1 MQDEPQGRPD
11 QTPAASTGGVGT
23 AGKYAGIGI
32 QFAASIVLFL
42 YAGRWLDRRLGTDP
56 IFLIVGVFAGAT
68 AAFYSIYKRLMRDL
82 KLDEEARAKS
92 TKPRKDV

>member
-1 MQDEPQGRPD
+1 MQDEPHGRAGSGP
-11 QTPAASTGGVGT
+11 PASATGLGT

-42 YAGRWLDRRLGTDP
+42 YAGQWVDRRLGTTP
-56 IFLIVGVFAGAT
+56 IFLIVGVFVGAT

-82 KLDEEARAKS
+82 KEQEQAQSRAS
-92 TKPRKDV
+92 KDA

>member
-1 MQDEPQGRPD
+1 MQDEPHGRPD
-11 QTPAASTGGVGT
+11 PTPAASPGGRGT

-42 YAGRWLDRRLGTDP
+42 YAGQWVDRRLGTKP
-56 IFLIVGVFAGAT
+56 IFLIVGVFVGAT

-82 KLDEEARAKS
+82 KEEEAAQAKAKRS
-92 TKPRKDV
+92 NL

>member
-1 MQDEPQGRPD
+1 MQDEPHGRAGSGP
-11 QTPAASTGGVGT
+11 PASKPGLGS

-42 YAGRWLDRRLGTDP
+42 FAGQWVDTRLGTSP
-56 IFLIVGVFAGAT
+56 IFMIVGVFGGAT

-82 KLDEEARAKS
+82 REQEEAQSKAS
-92 TKPRKDV
+92 KDA

>member
-1 MQDEPQGRPD
+1 MQDEPHGRPD
-11 QTPAASTGGVGT
+11 TGPRASSTGLGN

-42 YAGRWLDRRLGTDP
+42 YAGQWVDRRLGTTP
-56 IFLIVGVFAGAT
+56 IFLIVGVFVGAT

-82 KLDEEARAKS
+82 KEQEEAQSRAS
-92 TKPRKDV
+92 KDA

>member
-1 MQDEPQGRPD
+1 MQDEPHGRPNSG
-11 QTPAASTGGVGT
+11 PSASATGLGS

-42 YAGRWLDRRLGTDP
+42 YAGQWVDRRLGTTP
-56 IFLIVGVFAGAT
+56 LFLIVGVFVGAT

-82 KLDEEARAKS
+82 KREEEAQARAS
-92 TKPRKDV
+92 KDA

>member
-1 MQDEPQGRPD
+1 MQDEPRDRPD
-11 QTPAASTGGVGT
+11 SGPPASTGLGT

-42 YAGRWLDRRLGTDP
+42 YAGQWIDRRLGTAP
-56 IFLIVGVFAGAT
+56 IFLIVGVFVGAT

-82 KLDEEARAKS
+82 KQEEEAQARAS
-92 TKPRKDV
+92 KDA